1 MTNFVQQYVQP
12 PSDLQTD
19 EAAFSCE
26 SRKYWQEGEKE
37 DWLQSASVELRGW
50 RGENGCLRRRF
61 VVISTI
67 PLTVQA
73 WCREEEMGTWKEGLS
88 SYPQSLWPSPKLGVV
103 HLIFTCRQYCEKWSN
118 VLGSEVR
125 GWWFSPPCS
134 WLSGPWVHWGG
145 DECSELFVVEEKLI
159 GQHFHEV
166 RHDINY
172 MLLLCIFLFCTGLSL
187 QSKPEQSLKEQQ
199 GDRGA
204 ARMARKRHWLLEFWQ
219 KSVQGS
225 KKYLN
230 WKKIL
235 QFFWSQVW
243 WMVARRQTTWRV
255 RCFIIFIIATT
266 IYIVIM

>member
-1 MTNFVQQYVQP
+1 M
-12 PSDLQTD
+12 L
-19 EAAFSCE
+19 
-26 SRKYWQEGEKE
+26 RK
-37 DWLQSASVELRGW
+37 
-50 RGENGCLRRRF
+50 
-61 VVISTI
+61 
-67 PLTVQA
+67 
-73 WCREEEMGTWKEGLS
+73 
-88 SYPQSLWPSPKLGVV
+88 
-103 HLIFTCRQYCEKWSN
+103 
-118 VLGSEVR
+118 
-125 GWWFSPPCS
+125 
-134 WLSGPWVHWGG
+134 
-145 DECSELFVVEEKLI
+145 LFVVEEKLI

-235 QFFWSQVW
+235 QFF
-243 WMVARRQTTWRV
+243 
-255 RCFIIFIIATT
+255 
-266 IYIVIM
+266 

>member
-1 MTNFVQQYVQP
+1 MDT
-12 PSDLQTD
+12 
-19 EAAFSCE
+19 
-26 SRKYWQEGEKE
+26 
-37 DWLQSASVELRGW
+37 QSPLCRWIPNAIFFKVVWALKSEEQLS
-50 RGENGCLRRRF
+50 GCSLF
-61 VVISTI
+61 GSWVPGFPVCQDDC
-67 PLTVQA
+67 PL
-73 WCREEEMGTWKEGLS
+73 
-88 SYPQSLWPSPKLGVV
+88 
-103 HLIFTCRQYCEKWSN
+103 
-118 VLGSEVR
+118 
-125 GWWFSPPCS
+125 CS

-255 RCFIIFIIATT
+255 RCFIIFTIATT